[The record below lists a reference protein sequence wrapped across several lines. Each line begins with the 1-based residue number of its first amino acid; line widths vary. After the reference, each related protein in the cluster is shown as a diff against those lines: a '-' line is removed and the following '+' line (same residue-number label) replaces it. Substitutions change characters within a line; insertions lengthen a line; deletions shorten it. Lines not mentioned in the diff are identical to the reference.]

1 MTVTAINRDEI
12 SACPMIRWMPEKTD
26 NSVFS
31 GNDCIVL
38 KGFEMAR
45 FMIHWCAPDPTSQEY
60 TEAIVNYIKGGK
72 SMDEFAGFAVLA
84 RQIHP
89 QTGGGVLLVEADNL
103 AAVQKHTYPWTKGL
117 GVTATITPGLSDEE
131 SVELEE
137 SMTS

>member
-1 MTVTAINRDEI
+1 
-12 SACPMIRWMPEKTD
+12 MPNDQMDADKTD
-26 NSVFS
+26 TSDFS
-31 GNDCIVL
+31 GNDRSVL

-45 FMIHWCAPDPTSQEY
+45 FMIHWCAPDSTSQEY

-72 SMDEFAGFAVLA
+72 SMDEFAGFSVLA

-131 SVELEE
+131 FVELEE